1 MDFTLDSDQKLI
13 QDMVREFATNELEP
27 VAEEIDRSGEFPW
40 TNIKKMAELGL
51 MGMIVP
57 EKYGGGG
64 MSFVSLA
71 IAVEE
76 ISRVC
81 ASTGVIVAV
90 NQTLSA
96 YPILKFGDDAQKQK
110 YLPILAKAEKLGAFG
125 LTEANAGSDPAALET
140 HAKLDGDHY
149 ILNGSKRFIT
159 NGGEAGIFIVFA
171 STDKEK
177 GHKGISAFI
186 IERDFPGFSV
196 GKHEDLMGL
205 RATANC
211 ELLFEDCK
219 VPKENL
225 MGEEGQGFK
234 IALHTIDTSRI
245 DIGAQA
251 VGIAQGAME
260 ASLKYS
266 KERKT
271 FGKPICEYEMI
282 QSKLAE
288 MATRI
293 DAARLLVYRA
303 AAMKDAGIERF
314 SKEAAMAK
322 YMASEAC
329 MYSVREAVQI
339 YGGYGYT
346 KDYAVERFFRDA
358 KVMEIY
364 EGTSEIQKIV
374 IARNLLA

>member
-76 ISRVC
+76 ISRAC

-96 YPILKFGDDAQKQK
+96 YPILKFGDDSQKQK
-110 YLPILAKAEKLGAFG
+110 YLPVLAKAEKLGAFG
-125 LTEANAGSDPAALET
+125 LTEANAGSDPAAMET

-149 ILNGSKRFIT
+149 IINGSKRFIT

-177 GHKGISAFI
+177 GYKGISAFI

-225 MGEEGQGFK
+225 LGEEGQGFK

-251 VGIAQGAME
+251 VGIAQGALD

-303 AAMKDAGIERF
+303 AAMKDAGIERY